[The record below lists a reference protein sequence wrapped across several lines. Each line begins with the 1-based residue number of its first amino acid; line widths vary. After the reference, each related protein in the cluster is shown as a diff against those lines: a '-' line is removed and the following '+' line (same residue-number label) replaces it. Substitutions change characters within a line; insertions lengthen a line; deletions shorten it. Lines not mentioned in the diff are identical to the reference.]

1 MYLNTHN
8 DINLELNKQTEKK
21 DDIKSDMLLPRYS
34 TTIDNITNKAK
45 ITKDDNKIRDRL
57 IKDNNNY
64 RISRINIDSRY
75 RNKDPKNIIDKYI
88 KISKPFTFTKNSD
101 ILKIEIKDHNFN
113 IGDYIII
120 SNVNTDKKTLKPESL
135 TLKKYSTYLYI
146 NEPDHGFSGSNNKIK
161 ISDVQNEDPNN
172 YFFGNIPLS
181 VINNEHDVILIVING
196 LIDNNN
202 YMVNLNIISNTDYTY
217 TENIFTI
224 ERLTLNGVHIKY
236 INANYPIN
244 NDFQQGYHIIREVG
258 LNYIK
263 IKLSVSSNDMNTDE
277 ELGNNDI
284 LIGNIL
290 STVNGYSDPDYYK
303 FDLKK
308 TYYKVRKLKLVST
321 EIPNTEMLVK
331 NSNNNLFYWQIQDDG
346 DYIYSI
352 NITPG
357 NYIAETLK
365 IEMINKISL
374 VSRQFGSYLNKTLY
388 SEKCIPNIIINPY
401 NNIFSIEILSNIILS
416 KNISLVSTSY
426 DDGYK
431 RINIT
436 HPYHNLYINSKIIIS
451 NAVNVLDSIEEFTK
465 YYIPINIINREHII
479 ENILGINNYIIK
491 LPKYNKTIDGGNS
504 NQNISFGGD
513 AVNILFP
520 LTIRLRFDYSNTIGN
535 ILGFKNIGDSS
546 SITIFDKTITNQ
558 TNYNNS
564 SNLNSVGLID
574 YNVPILNFR
583 TYPYILMV
591 SDLFCS
597 NVNYKDSTGVF
608 AKLFLAGDP
617 GSMIYDNY
625 VQITETIPNA
635 VSFLNQLE
643 FKFLTPD
650 GDQYNF
656 NGQDHSYTLEIYE
669 ELEENK

>member
-101 ILKIEIKDHNFN
+101 ILKIKIDNHNFN

-146 NEPDHGFSGSNNKIK
+146 NESNHGFSGSNNKIK

-224 ERLTLNGVHIKY
+224 EKLTLNGVHIKY

-263 IKLSVSSNDMNTDE
+263 IKLSVSSNDMNTDK

-650 GDQYNF
+650 GNQYNF